1 MGRDPLDG
9 AIGGDALLKAALHQ
23 LGVVALVLH
32 LCPSQGGGQCQGQAQ
47 VSGSDLA
54 EGLGVGKR
62 TREGRAK
69 VKALRRK
76 DPLGAKAMLRH
87 NATGGRL
94 AMTYSRVLTL
104 TRTPPGQG
112 C

>member
-32 LCPSQGGGQCQGQAQ
+32 LRPSRGRGQCQGQAQ
-47 VSGSDLA
+47 VSGSDSA

-87 NATGGRL
+87 IATGGRL
-94 AMTYSRVLTL
+94 AMRSSFDV
-104 TRTPPGQG
+104 
-112 C
+112 